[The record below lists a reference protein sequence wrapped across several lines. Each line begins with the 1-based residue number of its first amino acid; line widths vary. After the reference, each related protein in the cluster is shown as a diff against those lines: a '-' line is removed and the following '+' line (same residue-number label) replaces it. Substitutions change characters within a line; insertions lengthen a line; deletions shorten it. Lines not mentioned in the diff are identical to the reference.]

1 MTIEVFLALLLIL
14 SSANALLT
22 QAVKKFLDGYEFKY
36 SSNVV
41 ALIDS
46 IIVGAVGTYVY
57 YLLDNIPFDGQHIMF
72 LILLTIATWISS
84 MIGYDKIL
92 QLMNQI
98 KDTNLK

>member
-1 MTIEVFLALLLIL
+1 
-14 SSANALLT
+14 
-22 QAVKKFLDGYEFKY
+22 
-36 SSNVV
+36 VV